1 MPVFKTIKEYYFRL
15 SVKQRRWLFILL
27 TGLLLSLLT
36 MSALASYYYFR
47 QQTDEQ
53 ITTPSNQQQTHPSIN
68 LNTPAERNQL
78 NILLLGYGGP
88 GHQGGMLTDL
98 IQVLNIDFVTKRL
111 NFISIPRDL
120 EIVTDSGH
128 KQKINS
134 LLSYYLNAG
143 QDFPAAS
150 QSLQDDLTQ
159 VLGLNIDYTISVDF
173 VGFQRLIGQTMGE
186 IEVEVNQTLDDPWY
200 PIEGKQ
206 LDPCDYSAAEIAQL
220 TNTLSGFELESQFA
234 CRYEQLYY
242 EPGLHIMEGKDAL
255 AYVRSRH
262 SSSDFDRSRRQSE
275 VLIAIRNKLFD
286 LEVLRQIPYFFNQVS
301 QHVTSN
307 LDLASAEYLGP
318 LLLNAREFTSHNVNL
333 STDNVLTS
341 GQDSN
346 GFILLPKT
354 GPNNWIGIQQFIQ
367 QQLDQE

>member
-1 MPVFKTIKEYYFRL
+1 MSVFKTIKKYYLHL
-15 SVKQRRWLFILL
+15 SAKQRRWLIILVS
-27 TGLLLSLLT
+27 SLLVT
-36 MSALASYYYFR
+36 LLAISTIASYRYFK
-47 QQTDEQ
+47 QQTDQ
-53 ITTPSNQQQTHPSIN
+53 PANPTTIKQATNPTDDVPT
-68 LNTPAERNQL
+68 LAETDQL

-98 IQVLNIDFVTKRL
+98 IQVLNVDLVKQRL

-186 IEVEVNQTLDDPWY
+186 IEVEVSQTLDDPWY

-206 LDPCDYSAAEIAQL
+206 LDPCGYSAAEIAQL

-286 LEVLRQIPYFFNQVS
+286 LEVLKQIPYFFNQVS

-318 LLLNAREFTSHNVNL
+318 LLLNARDFTSHNVNL

-346 GFILLPKT
+346 GSILLPKT
-354 GPNNWIGIQQFIQ
+354 GLNNWTGIQQFIQ